1 MPSID
6 TGDIAKLLE
15 QVEKRLLIDGTWRDG
30 SEGETFDVINPATGQ
45 VITSVASASRE
56 AAVDALAAAHRARAS
71 WEKTTPRER
80 AEILRKAYDLTLE
93 RKEEFATLM
102 SLEMGKTYAQAL
114 GEVDYGADYLL
125 WFSEEANHF
134 FGSTNHYPAKGAR
147 MLTFRKPVGPC
158 LLITPWNFPL
168 SMGTRKVAPA
178 LAAGNTVIIKPS
190 GKTPLTIQYFVQ
202 TLIDAGVP
210 AGVVNLVPTAS
221 SRDVSEPLLA
231 DPRLRKVSFTGS
243 TKVGATLLKQ
253 AADNILRTSM
263 ELGGNAPAI
272 VFADADLDVAV
283 EGVTMAKMRNNA
295 EACTAANRIFVHE
308 SIADEFTEKFV
319 AAIEEMRVDDP
330 FAEDADLGPLIDGG
344 AVEHMQELVADAEA
358 HGADVLCGGH
368 AVDRDGYFFEPTVLR
383 GCSTDARVYQ
393 EEIFGPIAPIFT
405 FSDEEELWELANDT
419 EYGLASYVFS
429 QDPNMLHR
437 ASDNLE
443 FGIIGFNTGAVSDAS
458 IPFGGMKAS
467 GLGREGSK
475 EGMLEYTELQFVGMP
490 SPYES

>member
-1 MPSID
+1 
-6 TGDIAKLLE
+6 
-15 QVEKRLLIDGTWRDG
+15 
-30 SEGETFDVINPATGQ
+30 
-45 VITSVASASRE
+45 
-56 AAVDALAAAHRARAS
+56 
-71 WEKTTPRER
+71 
-80 AEILRKAYDLTLE
+80 
-93 RKEEFATLM
+93 
-102 SLEMGKTYAQAL
+102 
-114 GEVDYGADYLL
+114 
-125 WFSEEANHF
+125 
-134 FGSTNHYPAKGAR
+134 

-158 LLITPWNFPL
+158 LLITPWSFPL

-330 FAEDADLGPLIDGG
+330 FAEGADLGPLIDGG

-358 HGADVLCGGH
+358 HGAEVLCGGH

-490 SPYES
+490 DPYEL

>member
-1 MPSID
+1 MPSIN
-6 TGDIAKLLE
+6 TQKLLE
-15 QVEKRLLIDGTWRDG
+15 KVEKRLLIDGTWRDG
-30 SEGETFDVINPATGQ
+30 STGETFEVVNPATGQ
-45 VITSVASASRE
+45 VITSVASATRE
-56 AAVDALAAAHRARAS
+56 DAVDALAAAHRARAS

-80 AEILRKAYDLTLE
+80 AEILRKAYDLTRS
-93 RKEEFATLM
+93 RKAEFATLM
-102 SLEMGKTYAQAL
+102 SLEMGKTYAEAE

-134 FGSTNHYPAKGAR
+134 FGASNHYPAKGAR

-221 SRDVSEPLLA
+221 SKDVSEPLLA
-231 DPRLRKVSFTGS
+231 DSRLRKMSFTGS

-272 VFADADLDVAV
+272 VCADADLDVAV

-308 SIADEFTEKFV
+308 SIADEFTAKFV
-319 AAIEEMRVDDP
+319 AAIKDMRVDDP
-330 FAEDADLGPLIDGG
+330 FAEGTDMGPLIDGG
-344 AVEHMQELVADAEA
+344 AVTHMQELVSDAQA
-358 HGADVLCGGH
+358 HGAEVLCGGH
-368 AVDRDGYFFEPTVLR
+368 VVERDGYFFEPTVLR

-405 FSDEEELWELANDT
+405 FRDEEELWELANDT

-490 SPYES
+490 DPYEL

>member
-56 AAVDALAAAHRARAS
+56 DAVDALAAAHRARAS

-330 FAEDADLGPLIDGG
+330 LSLI
-344 AVEHMQELVADAEA
+344 H
-358 HGADVLCGGH
+358 
-368 AVDRDGYFFEPTVLR
+368 
-383 GCSTDARVYQ
+383 
-393 EEIFGPIAPIFT
+393 I
-405 FSDEEELWELANDT
+405 
-419 EYGLASYVFS
+419 
-429 QDPNMLHR
+429 
-437 ASDNLE
+437 
-443 FGIIGFNTGAVSDAS
+443 
-458 IPFGGMKAS
+458 
-467 GLGREGSK
+467 
-475 EGMLEYTELQFVGMP
+475 
-490 SPYES
+490 

>member
-1 MPSID
+1 MPDINID
-6 TGDIAKLLE
+6 DLLRK
-15 QVEKRLLIDGTWRDG
+15 VEKRLYINGQWRDG
-30 SEGETFDVINPATGQ
+30 STGETYEVENPATGAT
-45 VITSVASASRE
+45 IATIASATRE
-56 AAVDALAAAHRARAS
+56 DALDALAAADEARKS
-71 WEKTTPRER
+71 WERTTARER
-80 AEILRKAYDLTLE
+80 AEILRKTYDLMHE
-93 RKEEFATLM
+93 RKADFAALM
-102 SLEMGKTYAQAL
+102 SLEMGKSYAEAE

-134 FGSTNHYPAKGAR
+134 FGGTNQYPAKGAR

-210 AGVVNLVPTAS
+210 AGVVNLLPTAS
-221 SRDVSEPLLA
+221 SQDVSEPVMA

-243 TKVGATLLKQ
+243 TKVGASLLKQ
-253 AADNILRTSM
+253 AADNILRSSM

-272 VFADADLDVAV
+272 VFADADIDAAV
-283 EGVTMAKMRNNA
+283 EGVKMAKMRNNA
-295 EACTAANRIFVHE
+295 EACTAANRIFVQE
-308 SIADEFTEKFV
+308 DIAAEFTEKFT
-319 AAIEEMRVDDP
+319 AAVKEMKVDDP
-330 FAEDADLGPLIDGG
+330 FAEGVDIGPLIDADAQEHMAELVDD
-344 AVEHMQELVADAEA
+344 AVEHGAEI
-358 HGADVLCGGH
+358 LCGGSKL
-368 AVDRDGYFFEPTVLR
+368 DREGYFFAPTVLK
-383 GCSTDARVYQ
+383 GMSTDAKVYQ

-405 FSDEEELWELANDT
+405 FSSEAELWELANDT

-429 QDPNMLHR
+429 TNPEMIFR

-443 FGIIGFNTGAVSDAS
+443 FGIVGFNTGAVSDAS
-458 IPFGGMKAS
+458 IPFGGVKAS

-475 EGMLEYTELQFVGMP
+475 EGMLEYTEVQFVGMP
-490 SPYES
+490 DPYANA

>member
-1 MPSID
+1 MSNID
-6 TGDIAKLLE
+6 VSTLLAR
-15 QVEKRLLIDGTWRDG
+15 VEKRLLIDGTWRDG
-30 SEGETFDVINPATGQ
+30 SEGETFDVVNPATGK
-45 VITSVASASRE
+45 VITSVASASRTD
-56 AAVDALAAAHRARAS
+56 AVSALAAAHRARAS

-80 AEILRKAYDLTLE
+80 ADLLRKAYDLTLE
-93 RKEEFATLM
+93 RKEEFAPLM

-272 VFADADLDVAV
+272 VCADADLDVAV

-308 SIADEFTEKFV
+308 SVADEFTEKFV
-319 AAIEEMRVDDP
+319 AAIKGMRVDEP
-330 FAEDADLGPLIDGG
+330 FAEGVDLGPLIDGG
-344 AVEHMQELVADAEA
+344 AVEHMQELVADAKA

-383 GCSTDARVYQ
+383 GCSTEARVYQ

-405 FSDEEELWELANDT
+405 FRDEEELWGLANDT

-490 SPYES
+490 DPYEA